1 MTGRNRRVALSSMG
15 ESERP
20 YARSIWNFFD
30 LVSPIGLSLAGAAN
44 RTEFLD
50 LNVGRCAVTNG
61 CFDVLHPGHLSLL
74 SSFDY
79 VARMY
84 GLRPV
89 VAINSDV
96 SVRHLKG
103 PSRPIVTQ
111 RARAELIVSLRWP
124 FSVVIFD
131 GPSPQELMDLL
142 QPLVVVKGAEY
153 RQEDVVRWRESRVIT
168 VPMEGTWSTTGV
180 LKGRDEK
187 SSDSR
192 GLDP

>member
-1 MTGRNRRVALSSMG
+1 MG